1 MHKHMIDIKTQLSS
15 KEGLIMFP
23 LLVVEVTF
31 TAVLEA
37 KELSVAWTVVL
48 KDE

>member
-1 MHKHMIDIKTQLSS
+1 MIEIKTQLST
-15 KEGLIMFP
+15 KEGFIMFP
-23 LLVVEVTF
+23 LLVVTL

-48 KDE
+48 NDE